1 MELILLFKFIQI
13 RGQSHLPV
21 VIQIQ
26 MILLKSLIL
35 IWIRYFLLPSS
46 LIVKLCLLSIG
57 TMYYKLIITNYAVV
71 AMFTHNWTVKWLDV
85 LGLTIPVLSLFVP
98 LLLPK
103 QHVLEDV
110 SGTQVHVYNKLH
122 FVVNLWVNRN
132 VTLRKRKVVHG
143 VLMENVMLSQN
154 AVIITL
160 MAQHLVFSKD
170 TIYNIAKNQKQQSQ

>member
-57 TMYYKLIITNYAVV
+57 TMYAVV

>member
-46 LIVKLCLLSIG
+46 LIVKPCLLSIG
-57 TMYYKLIITNYAVV
+57 TMYAVV
-71 AMFTHNWTVKWLDV
+71 AMFTHNSTVKWLDV